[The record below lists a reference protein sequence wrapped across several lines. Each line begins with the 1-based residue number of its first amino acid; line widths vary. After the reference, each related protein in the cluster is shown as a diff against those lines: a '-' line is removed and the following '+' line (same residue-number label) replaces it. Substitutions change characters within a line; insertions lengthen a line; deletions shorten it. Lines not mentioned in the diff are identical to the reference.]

1 MTSERVA
8 AAAILSDQLLED
20 IEMARLG
27 PADQIRRASRLA
39 RLLDDADA
47 LEWLNQEIDGYRLL
61 GSGLTAA
68 QVKAATR
75 SGRRVDPSKDG
86 KVRFSTSS
94 VDKIQADIEGAKQQL
109 GAAADAPVSVT
120 SANPYQVVNPPAG
133 NAKERSLLREFISQR
148 SDLLGRVTGAVHRYV
163 SEKNLE
169 LRFGA
174 AMESAFSVLR
184 QEVDGKIATL
194 VPSATIKFSSAF
206 ENASSNN
213 SEDWA
218 NAAGACRRLIKAVA
232 DELRPPGE
240 PVGSIKMTDDKYINR
255 LIDWISQ
262 QHELS
267 ETPKDVIRRDLEF
280 LGNRLDA
287 FADAGHKGAHA
298 EVSKYEASRYI
309 TGTYLLVGDI
319 LRLREA
325 SKETDEAVT
334 PHGELQDAE

>member
-8 AAAILSDQLLED
+8 AAAVLSDQLLED

-47 LEWLNQEIDGYRLL
+47 LEWLNQEIDGYRVL
-61 GSGLTAA
+61 GGGLTAA
-68 QVKAATR
+68 QVKFATR
-75 SGRRVDPSKDG
+75 SGRRVPNKDG
-86 KVRFSTSS
+86 KTQFGTDS

-120 SANPYQVVNPPAG
+120 SANPYQVVQPPAG
-133 NAKERSLLREFISQR
+133 NAQERSLLREFISKR

-174 AMESAFSVLR
+174 AMESAFSILR
-184 QEVDGKIATL
+184 REVDGKIATL
-194 VPSATIKFSSAF
+194 VPSAAIKFSSAF
-206 ENASSNN
+206 ENASSSN

-240 PVGSIKMTDDKYINR
+240 PVGNIKMTDDRYINR
-255 LIDWISQ
+255 LIDWISR

-325 SKETDEAVT
+325 SRDTNSAATRPE
-334 PHGELQDAE
+334 ELQDAE

>member
-1 MTSERVA
+1 MTSERVTA
-8 AAAILSDQLLED
+8 AAVLSDQLLED
-20 IEMARLG
+20 IEMARIG
-27 PADQIRRASRLA
+27 PLDQLRRASRLA

-47 LEWLNQEIDGYRLL
+47 LEWLNQEIDGYSSD
-61 GSGLTAA
+61 GKGLTAS
-68 QVKAATR
+68 QVKFARR
-75 SGRRVDPSKDG
+75 SGRRTALGEDG
-86 KVRFSTSS
+86 KDRFSIDS
-94 VDKIQADIEGAKQQL
+94 VDKLQADIEGAKQQL

-120 SANPYQVVNPPAG
+120 SANPYQVVQAPPG
-133 NAKERSLLREFISQR
+133 NGKERGLLREFISKR
-148 SDLLGRVTGAVHRYV
+148 SELLGRVMGAVHRYV
-163 SEKNLE
+163 SEKNVE

-184 QEVDGKIATL
+184 QEVDGRIATL
-194 VPSATIKFSSAF
+194 VPSASIKFSSAF

-213 SEDWA
+213 AEDWA

-240 PVGSIKMTDDKYINR
+240 PVGNIKMTDDKYINR
-255 LIDWISQ
+255 LIDCIGQ

-309 TGTYLLVGDI
+309 TGTYLLIGDI

-325 SKETDEAVT
+325 SNDTDHPQTQPVEA
-334 PHGELQDAE
+334 QASK